1 MNQKLVTLTKQSNAE
16 QMTAL
21 TAAIEEQKSSTE
33 KRFQQLDRKLD
44 GQEQETR
51 QLDAGLQGVRQ
62 QMQKRDSAMSDSQRS
77 TDVGDSSS
85 VQKRPQRS
93 STLGSRK
100 RRDDDVVLQ
109 GGGPNST
116 YVVHAGHELVG
127 KDIEIYWDG
136 DEEWFACT
144 VEAYDPTADRPFS
157 VQYHDGTTS
166 KEDLSEP
173 DFVRVA
179 QKSGR
184 GRSSR
189 SKASRSA
196 KKRKPSAKARSSQPK
211 PKSTRSRRKASSDAV
226 PATPKVE
233 VQQEPDSL
241 FDEMVVPSPAAT
253 PGSRAGAGK
262 PVSLADAETQMEVDA
277 CAEEPPAASPDLLAD
292 SPQAAPRLHGR
303 AAAAVPPRGG
313 RVQAPLR
320 PQTKGNDTSVFEFTT
335 QEPDVEAAVKA
346 HLKSTKDQIRQAQQQ
361 RRVQAATR

>member
-85 VQKRPQRS
+85 VQKRPQRK
-93 STLGSRK
+93 RK
-100 RRDDDVVLQ
+100 RDDVVLQ

-136 DEEWFACT
+136 DEEWFSCT

-211 PKSTRSRRKASSDAV
+211 PKSTRSRRKTSSDAV
-226 PATPKVE
+226 PATPKVA

-241 FDEMVVPSPAAT
+241 FDEMVVPTPAAT

-292 SPQAAPRLHGR
+292 SPQNAPRLHGR

-320 PQTKGNDTSVFEFTT
+320 PQAKGNDTSVFEFTT

-361 RRVQAATR
+361 RVQAANR

>member
-85 VQKRPQRS
+85 VQKRPQRK
-93 STLGSRK
+93 RK
-100 RRDDDVVLQ
+100 RDDVVLQ

-241 FDEMVVPSPAAT
+241 FDEMVVPTPAAT

-292 SPQAAPRLHGR
+292 SPQNAPRLHGR

-320 PQTKGNDTSVFEFTT
+320 PQAKGNDTSVFEFTT

-346 HLKSTKDQIRQAQQQ
+346 HLKSTKDQIRQAQLQ
-361 RRVQAATR
+361 RVQAANR